1 MPVHPLRSKKRPG
14 ILAHRM
20 PELKYR
26 GRMITDAQL
35 VQIREMIANHP
46 GASRRTLSK
55 KLCEAWQWR
64 QANGA
69 LSDMVCRS
77 LLVLLERAGQISL
90 PPVTYV
96 RHNPLAKRARPRPRG
111 IDTTALAGELRELGP
126 VDFQLVRRTGDEP
139 LFNSLL
145 EQHHYL
151 RYEQPVGEHLKYLV
165 WAQSRPVAC
174 LAWSSAPRHLG
185 ARDRYIGWS
194 AEARRRNVRFLA
206 YNPRFLILP
215 WVRVKCL
222 ASHILGRMAGRIS
235 QDWEKFYG
243 HPLYL
248 LETFVDPERFRGT
261 CYYAANWIRLGQT
274 TGRGKASNSYVPN
287 RSIKHVLGYPL
298 QPRFRELLGELA

>member
-1 MPVHPLRSKKRPG
+1 MPLHPLRSKKRAG
-14 ILAHRM
+14 ILTHRM

-26 GRMITDAQL
+26 GRMITDAHL
-35 VQIREMIANHP
+35 VQIRQTITSHP
-46 GASRRTLSK
+46 GASRRRLSK

-77 LLVLLERAGQISL
+77 LLVVLERAGEISL
-90 PPVTYV
+90 APVTYV
-96 RHNPLAKRARPRPRG
+96 RHNPLAKRARPRPWL
-111 IDTTALAGELRELGP
+111 IDTTAIEGELRELGP
-126 VDFQLVRRTGDEP
+126 VDFQLVRRSGDEP

-165 WAQSRPVAC
+165 WGQSRPVAC

-185 ARDRYIGWS
+185 ARDRYIGWG
-194 AEARRRNVRFLA
+194 AEARRRNLRFLA
-206 YNPRFLILP
+206 YNTRFLILP
-215 WVRVKCL
+215 WVKVKHL
-222 ASHILGRMAGRIS
+222 ASHILGRMVLRIS
-235 QDWEKFYG
+235 RDWENSYG
-243 HPLYL
+243 HPLYF

-261 CYYAANWIRLGQT
+261 CYYAANWIRLGET

-298 QPRFRELLGELA
+298 HPHFRELLGELG